1 MKHIAFWS
9 RRIKL
14 AVHVDVNG
22 DIENI
27 GIIVESTLTSV
38 SWRYL
43 ASQIASINGEL
54 YTVMDIPT
62 RKDFR

>member
-1 MKHIAFWS
+1 MKHITFWS
-9 RRIKL
+9 RRIKF

-27 GIIVESTLTSV
+27 GIIVEGTLTSV

-43 ASQIASINGEL
+43 ASQISRVNAEL
-54 YTVMDIPT
+54 YTMMDIPT